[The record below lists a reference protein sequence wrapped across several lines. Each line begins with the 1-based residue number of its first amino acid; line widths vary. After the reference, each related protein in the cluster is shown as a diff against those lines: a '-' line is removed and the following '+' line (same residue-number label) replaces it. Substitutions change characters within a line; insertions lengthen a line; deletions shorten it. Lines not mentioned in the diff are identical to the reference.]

1 VTVDGSLM
9 VDRLRRHYEE
19 LGGKPA
25 TAADIYAEDAVLEY
39 ANTGERLRG
48 RANIAAAH
56 DAYPGRPASFEVR
69 RAVCVD
75 DLAVVEMTLRFA
87 GTDPHPV
94 VAILDLRDDLV
105 IRERRYIAEPDE
117 PAAYRA
123 QWVEPA
129 GS

>member
-1 VTVDGSLM
+1 VNSTSMAG
-9 VDRLRRHYEE
+9 RLGRHYEE
-19 LGGKPA
+19 LGGKPT
-25 TAADIYAEDAVLEY
+25 TAADIYADDAVLEY

-48 RANIAAAH
+48 RVNIDAAH
-56 DAYPGRPASFEVR
+56 RAYPGRPASFEVHR
-69 RAVCVD
+69 VLCTD
-75 DLAVVEMTLRFA
+75 DVAVVEMTLRFA

-94 VAILDLRDDLV
+94 VAVLDLRDGQV
-105 IRERRYIAEPDE
+105 IRERRYIAEPGE